1 MFKGMYFMEK
11 HVIPAARPELFYHTR
26 LPAAVSAALNSIKLT
41 GIHPG
46 A

>member
-1 MFKGMYFMEK
+1 MYFMEK
-11 HVIPAARPELFYHTR
+11 YVIPAARPELFYHTR

-41 GIHPG
+41 GIHSG